1 MRHEDRSHRSKPPLR
16 TAQRLLSF
24 AKYVAIFTWG
34 EKKNEKKGLKK
45 KSIELWKKVLL
56 SFPLHLKL
64 YGHKNVCV

>member
-45 KSIELWKKVLL
+45 EV
-56 SFPLHLKL
+56 
-64 YGHKNVCV
+64 